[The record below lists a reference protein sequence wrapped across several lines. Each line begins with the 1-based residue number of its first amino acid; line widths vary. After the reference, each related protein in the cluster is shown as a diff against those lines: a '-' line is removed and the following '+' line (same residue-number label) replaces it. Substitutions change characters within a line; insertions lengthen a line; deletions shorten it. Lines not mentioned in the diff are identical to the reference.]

1 MGFLATKEVEVC
13 SASEL
18 IGEYLGETGPKTQ
31 RVFQKALGKVLF
43 IDEAYRLADEWYSK
57 QAVDE
62 IVNLVTLPKYKN
74 RIVVVLAG
82 YDRDINHLL
91 ATNPGFGSR
100 FSEVIEFSNLSPN
113 HCYEL
118 LVRLLQDKKLGVGS
132 LRQEWVAAKIQASF
146 QKLTHLPGWGNARDV
161 ENLATSLFG
170 KVISAPVSPPCLYV
184 PIKWVNEKMNEM
196 ITERRK
202 RAKDAAGFKT
212 ETNRDRHL
220 DPPNRES

>member
-18 IGEYLGETGPKTQ
+18 IGEYIGQTGPKTQ
-31 RVFQKALGKVLF
+31 KMFQRALGKILF
-43 IDEAYRLADEWYSK
+43 IDEAYRLAEKRYGK
-57 QAVDE
+57 EAVDE

-74 RIVVVLAG
+74 RLVVVLAG
-82 YDRDINHLL
+82 YDQDINHLL

-100 FSEVIEFSNLSPN
+100 FSEVIEFSNLSPD
-113 HCYEL
+113 HCYQL
-118 LVRLLQDKKLGVGS
+118 LVRLLQDRKLGVAK
-132 LRQEWVAAKIQASF
+132 LRQGWVAAKIQESF
-146 QKLTHLPGWGNARDV
+146 QTLSHLPGWGNARDV

-170 KVISAPVSPPCLYV
+170 KVVSAPVSPPCLNV
-184 PIKWVNEKMNEM
+184 LIKWVNEQMNEM

-212 ETNRDRHL
+212 ATDQQEV
-220 DPPNRES
+220 

>member
-18 IGEYLGETGPKTQ
+18 IGEYIGKTGPKTQ
-31 RVFQKALGKVLF
+31 RMFQRALGKVLF
-43 IDEAYRLADEWYSK
+43 IDEAYRLAEKRYGK
-57 QAVDE
+57 EAVDE

-74 RIVVVLAG
+74 RLVVVLAG
-82 YDRDINHLL
+82 YDQDINHLL

-100 FSEVIEFSNLSPN
+100 FSEFIEFSNLSPD
-113 HCYEL
+113 HCYQL
-118 LVRLLQDKKLGVGS
+118 LVRLLQDRKLGVAK
-132 LRQEWVAAKIQASF
+132 LRQEWVAAKIQESF
-146 QKLTHLPGWGNARDV
+146 QTLSHLPGWGNARDV

-170 KVISAPVSPPCLYV
+170 KVVSAPVSPPCLNV
-184 PIKWVNEKMNEM
+184 LIKWVNEEMNEM

-212 ETNRDRHL
+212 ATDQQEV
-220 DPPNRES
+220 